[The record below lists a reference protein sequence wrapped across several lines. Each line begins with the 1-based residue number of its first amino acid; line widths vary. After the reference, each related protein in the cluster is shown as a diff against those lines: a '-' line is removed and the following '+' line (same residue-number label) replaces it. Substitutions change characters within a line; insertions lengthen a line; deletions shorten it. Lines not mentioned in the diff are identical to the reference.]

1 MHSGSCLDR
10 RKSGA
15 TLDCQDVKK
24 METNGCSGPG
34 DQGGLRDS
42 GAGDAGQQTS
52 KTLLGWGNAI
62 KVGDVGFSVFGT
74 GLRRCDS
81 A

>member
-1 MHSGSCLDR
+1 MLSGSCLDR

-24 METNGCSGPG
+24 METSVRSGPG

-42 GAGDAGQQTS
+42 VAGDAGQPTS
-52 KTLLGWGNAI
+52 KTLLGLGNAI
-62 KVGDVGFSVFGT
+62 KAGDVGLSVFGI

-81 A
+81 R